1 MIAKIEIICNFCGKK
16 SEKNLSEIN
25 RQKKKGREVFYCNLN
40 CAGKDNFEHLNR
52 YIGKFNS
59 NLIPNNRFD
68 INTDFRWYMKNVIKN
83 SKKKNQEYDLDMDY
97 LRQVWAEQ
105 DGVCPFTKQKLQ
117 LRTHNYA
124 NISNRVYQASLD
136 RIDSTK
142 GYVKGNVRFVS
153 LMFNYAKN
161 AFSDEDVIEFCEH
174 VTNNQKGSI

>member
-1 MIAKIEIICNFCGKK
+1 
-16 SEKNLSEIN
+16 
-25 RQKKKGREVFYCNLN
+25 
-40 CAGKDNFEHLNR
+40 
-52 YIGKFNS
+52 
-59 NLIPNNRFD
+59 
-68 INTDFRWYMKNVIKN
+68 MKNVIKN
-83 SKKKNQEYDLDMDY
+83 SKKKNQKYDLDIEY

-105 DGVCPFTKQKLQ
+105 NGVCPFTKQKLQ

-161 AFSDEDVIEFCEH
+161 IFSDEDVIEFCEH
-174 VTNNQKGSI
+174 VINSQKGSI